1 MLCYVDGMKKGVDS
15 KGEVM
20 HKNATSKLHSRC
32 VYPYPLLPLP
42 LLTSVTPRLLLSS
55 SHCASQCEMSGE
67 RKILTSAILVISVI
81 VIIIRNNAIHGF
93 SEHQH
98 PYYER

>member
-32 VYPYPLLPLP
+32 VYPYPLLPPFGLRNAET
-42 LLTSVTPRLLLSS
+42 L
-55 SHCASQCEMSGE
+55 
-67 RKILTSAILVISVI
+67 AI
-81 VIIIRNNAIHGF
+81 
-93 SEHQH
+93 
-98 PYYER
+98 